1 MNFRRSTSF
10 SILCCLLLTAPCAS
24 VARSPE
30 FQTPNA
36 ATLRSKF
43 VEALGKDFD
52 LVKDEFKTQ
61 TPGGGIYWLAHLK
74 PKRTGR
80 FYLQH
85 TYKDPHE
92 NYSHIEQEIR
102 VGVAPQGCVRGLP
115 FAATYTR
122 ICLGD
127 TIIFPVEV
135 NDFTNHQF
143 KLIRADYPNADSDW
157 KTFDDPRPEM
167 LRSGFDPTAIAN
179 PVAELLRYEG
189 SYSDKAALAYPGY
202 LLQWY
207 AVFEAMK
214 PGRFNLEVTAAN
226 AASTGAFSTQPIIV
240 VAPGAPLTVIPA
252 RETLRFFSKRK
263 HGQERVAG
271 SSGNSYVTDLM
282 ILQPGDRISLPYHT
296 FTRNLEYERKF
307 GAAIGVDP
315 TDIKPV
321 ITVHPFSLDPNYN
334 INEWLIDYLPK

>member
-1 MNFRRSTSF
+1 MNLRRSTSF
-10 SILCCLLLTAPCAS
+10 SILCFLLLTAPFAS

-43 VEALGKDFD
+43 VEAFGKDFD

-179 PVAELLRYEG
+179 PVAESLRYEG
-189 SYSDKAALAYPGY
+189 SYSVNAALAYPGY
-202 LLQWY
+202 TIQWY
-207 AVFEAMK
+207 ALFEALK
-214 PGRFNLEVTAAN
+214 PGRFNLEVSAVN
-226 AASTGAFSTQPIIV
+226 AATTGVFRTQPIIV
-240 VAPGAPLTVIPA
+240 VAPGVPLTVVAA
-252 RETLRFFSKRK
+252 REELRFFSRRK
-263 HGQERVAG
+263 HGRERLAG

-296 FTRNLEYERKF
+296 FTRNLEDERRF
-307 GAAIGVDP
+307 GAGIGADP

-321 ITVHPFSLDPNYN
+321 IIVHPFSLDPNYN
-334 INEWLIDYLPK
+334 INEWLIGYLPK